1 MSDMPRSWEARRR
14 RLSIPAIGSHSI
26 LIMVLV
32 IAWAD
37 RWQLPA
43 RPAGPMERDFIL
55 FLCAWA
61 TLSAALIIREI
72 RRSARDD

>member
-1 MSDMPRSWEARRR
+1 
-14 RLSIPAIGSHSI
+14 
-26 LIMVLV
+26 MVLV